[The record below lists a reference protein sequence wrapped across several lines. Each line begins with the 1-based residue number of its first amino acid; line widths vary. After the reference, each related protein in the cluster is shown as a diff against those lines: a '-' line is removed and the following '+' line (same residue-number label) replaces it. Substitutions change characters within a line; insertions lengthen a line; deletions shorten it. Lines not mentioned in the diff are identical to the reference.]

1 MKNSFLCLLI
11 VATLLSGHASFSQK
25 TSDTVKAK
33 VYKVAVF
40 APLYLDS
47 VFTLE
52 KLRNDKLVP
61 KFIMPAVEFVQG
73 AQIAFDTFALNNERV
88 EAFIYD
94 TKSYTQSLPW
104 LIKNKLL
111 DSLNLMIGSV
121 KDIDFKQL
129 ADFALQKNIP
139 FLSATYPN
147 DGGVTANPFLGIINS
162 TLKAH
167 CEGIYSFILQNHG
180 TDKIYLCKKSGA
192 QEDKI
197 AGYFKTLNEQ
207 EGKPPL
213 LNIQT
218 INLDKGISAA
228 LLKSKLDTTR
238 RSVIIG
244 GSLDESF
251 AKSLADACYNILK
264 KNMLLTLIG
273 MPNWDGFKTF
283 SKKDSYK
290 DFPVYFTTPHYVD
303 KNYYNSIITAE
314 YDRRYKTK
322 PSDMA
327 YKGFQTA
334 YFFTKLLLKYPDDFM
349 AHLNDKAFNVFH
361 DFNFRPV
368 FTKTNTGIP
377 DYYENKHLFVMRIF
391 NGEVLREW

>member
-1 MKNSFLCLLI
+1 MMLATFLSSRI
-11 VATLLSGHASFSQK
+11 SYGQNKV
-25 TSDTVKAK
+25 DTANAKVNDTAKAK
-33 VYKVAVF
+33 IYKVAVF

-47 VFTLE
+47 VFTSV
-52 KLRNDKLVP
+52 KLRNDKSIP
-61 KFIMPAVEFVQG
+61 KFIMPAVDFVQG
-73 AQIAFDTFALNNERV
+73 AQIAFDTFALYNERV

-111 DSLNLMIGSV
+111 DSLDLMIGSV

-129 ADFALQKNIP
+129 ADFARQKNIP

-147 DGGVTANPFLGIINS
+147 DGGITSNPFLGIINS

-180 TDKIYLCKKSGA
+180 TDKIYLCKKSGV

-197 AGYFKTLNEQ
+197 AGYFKALNEQ

-218 INLDKGISAA
+218 INMDREVSPAFFKN
-228 LLKSKLDTTR
+228 KLDSTR
-238 RSVIIG
+238 KSVIIG

-251 AKSLADACYNILK
+251 AKNLADACYGLK
-264 KNMLLTLIG
+264 KNISITLIG

-283 SKKDSYK
+283 TKKDAYK
-290 DFPVYFTTPHYVD
+290 DFPIHFTTPHYVEKD
-303 KNYYNSIITAE
+303 YYNSIITSE
-314 YDRRYKTK
+314 YNSRYKTK

-334 YFFTKLLLKYPDDFM
+334 YYFTKLLLKYPDNFM
-349 AHLNDKAFNVFH
+349 AHLNDKPLTVFY

-368 FTKTNTGIP
+368 FIKPNIDTP
-377 DYYENKHLFVMRIF
+377 DYFENKHLFVMRII